1 LAAGPDEDGIPRG
14 VTTVIILIT
23 MPTRDEVPPRP
34 ACRYHLNDPS
44 DPV

>member
-23 MPTRDEVPPRP
+23 MPMRDEVCLRP
-34 ACRYHLNDPS
+34 ACRHHLNDPS
-44 DPV
+44 EPV